1 MIQRKQTIFLALALL
16 SFLLLFFLPF
26 ANFKIGTVAVGE
38 IYIYGFKNFEGY
50 TKFNYMFIVM
60 QVLVTL
66 FISLIGITI
75 FMYKKRALQIRLCA
89 FAFLTNVFMIGAIFL
104 TTTIF
109 TNALE
114 LPKDSVNYLLPTYL
128 PLVTLLFVMG
138 AQRAIRK
145 DDAMVR
151 SLNRLR

>member
-1 MIQRKQTIFLALALL
+1 MIQRKQTVFLALSLI
-16 SFLLLFFLPF
+16 SFAVLFFFPF
-26 ANFKIGTVAVGE
+26 VSFKIDSANLGK
-38 IYIYGFKNFEGY
+38 IYIYGVQDFMESFAKY
-50 TKFNYMFIVM
+50 QYLFIIL
-60 QVLVTL
+60 QVLVIL
-66 FISLIGITI
+66 FVGLVGVTI

-89 FAFLTNVFMIGAIFL
+89 FAFLVNVFTIGAIFL
-104 TTTIF
+104 ITTVLKF
-109 TNALE
+109 
-114 LPKDSVNYLLPTYL
+114 PKDIITYLLPTYL